1 MPKPRPRL
9 DALLAAALIAALA
22 TQAAPAC
29 AQDYP
34 TRPIT
39 LIVPFPPGG
48 SATIIARAIAD
59 KLGDALGQ
67 QIVIDNRGGAGGS
80 IGARQVAKS
89 APDGTTILLAFTGTL
104 AVSPMIFS
112 NVGYDPR
119 KDFAAIGL
127 IGMAPSVLVVHPS
140 VAARSVAE
148 LISAAKAAP
157 GKIQYGSPG
166 IGTVNHLAGELL
178 ASMADVKIT
187 HIPYKGTGPAI
198 NDLLGGHISMM
209 FAPIPAAHGNIAAG
223 MLRALGVTSL
233 QRSRLLPEVPTI
245 AEAGVPGFEVVQRSV
260 LLAPAGTPRAI
271 IERLNKELNAVLAT
285 DEVRQ
290 RLALE
295 GGEPMPGAPEAY
307 AADIDREEMK
317 WSKLVT
323 AIGRKQE

>member
-1 MPKPRPRL
+1 MGRRRMAKPRPRL
-9 DALLAAALIAALA
+9 DVLLAAALIAALA
-22 TQAAPAC
+22 MQAAPAC
-29 AQDYP
+29 EQDYS

-127 IGMAPSVLVVHPS
+127 IGMAPSVLVVHPW
-140 VAARSVAE
+140 VAAHSVAE

-166 IGTVNHLAGELL
+166 IGTVNHLAGNCWRPWPTSRSPTSPTR
-178 ASMADVKIT
+178 ARVRPSM
-187 HIPYKGTGPAI
+187 
-198 NDLLGGHISMM
+198 ISS
-209 FAPIPAAHGNIAAG
+209 A
-223 MLRALGVTSL
+223 VTS
-233 QRSRLLPEVPTI
+233 P
-245 AEAGVPGFEVVQRSV
+245 
-260 LLAPAGTPRAI
+260 
-271 IERLNKELNAVLAT
+271 
-285 DEVRQ
+285 
-290 RLALE
+290 
-295 GGEPMPGAPEAY
+295 
-307 AADIDREEMK
+307 
-317 WSKLVT
+317 
-323 AIGRKQE
+323 

>member
-1 MPKPRPRL
+1 M
-9 DALLAAALIAALA
+9 LLAAALIAALA

-29 AQDYP
+29 AQDYS

-127 IGMAPSVLVVHPS
+127 IGMAPSVLVVHPW
-140 VAARSVAE
+140 VAAHSVAE

-166 IGTVNHLAGELL
+166 IGTVNHLAGNCWRPWPTSRSPTSPTR
-178 ASMADVKIT
+178 ARVRPSM
-187 HIPYKGTGPAI
+187 
-198 NDLLGGHISMM
+198 ISS
-209 FAPIPAAHGNIAAG
+209 A
-223 MLRALGVTSL
+223 VTS
-233 QRSRLLPEVPTI
+233 P
-245 AEAGVPGFEVVQRSV
+245 
-260 LLAPAGTPRAI
+260 
-271 IERLNKELNAVLAT
+271 
-285 DEVRQ
+285 
-290 RLALE
+290 
-295 GGEPMPGAPEAY
+295 
-307 AADIDREEMK
+307 
-317 WSKLVT
+317 
-323 AIGRKQE
+323 

>member
-80 IGARQVAKS
+80 IGARQAAKS

-178 ASMADVKIT
+178 AAMADIKIT

-223 MLRALGVTSL
+223 MLRALGVSSL

-323 AIGRKQE
+323 AIGRKEE